1 MRFMN
6 SNYQDPRNFSQA
18 PQQSQQAPTL
28 QQAIAMMQRGDTF
41 GATNILQS
49 LVGLP
54 QRDYS
59 FQQNA
64 MAQPAQNLGMGQA
77 TQFTP
82 PSQYASSS
90 YGPQQPAYSPPSY
103 PPAKPQGLLGAAPSR
118 SDTGRTANPY
128 TAPAAPAQ
136 PSPAQ
141 SAFGYSTRPAK
152 SPFRYI

>member
-18 PQQSQQAPTL
+18 PQPQQQGQPSL
-28 QQAIAMMQRGDTF
+28 QQAIQMLRGGDTF

-64 MAQPAQNLGMGQA
+64 MAQPAQNLGMPQSLQYA
-77 TQFTP
+77 P
-82 PSQYASSS
+82 PSYSP
-90 YGPQQPAYSPPSY
+90 GPQQPSY
-103 PPAKPQGLLGAAPSR
+103 QQTKPQGLLGTTPALPP
-118 SDTGRTANPY
+118 NPY
-128 TAPAAPAQ
+128 VAPQKPVKPVNQAVKQYSAPQ
-136 PSPAQ
+136 KQ
-141 SAFGYSTRPAK
+141 YGQYSSTL
-152 SPFRYI
+152 